1 METFEAD
8 DEGVVESWIHLV
20 AVSNHLQLQNLSP
33 QNLQKFTKLTFP
45 NLQFADVGRWS
56 IDRCPTQPNGNIS
69 QVRQYEQNE
78 REQLGREKIA

>member
-20 AVSNHLQLQNLSP
+20 AVSSHLQLQNLSP

-45 NLQFADVGRWS
+45 NLQFQTWVVALTEV
-56 IDRCPTQPNGNIS
+56 QPNIS
-69 QVRQYEQNE
+69 QVWQYEHCSLS
-78 REQLGREKIA
+78 RMKEKN